1 MNTFSLIIASPD
13 GNVFEGEVT
22 ALFVR
27 GKGGDLAILKGH
39 IPFITPVVACTCRF
53 IDADGNEHKGQTD
66 GGLLTV
72 TADTVTFLSDT
83 FSWE

>member
-39 IPFITPVVACTCRF
+39 IPFITPIVPCVCR
-53 IDADGNEHKGQTD
+53 ITDDEGNEKRGQTQ

-72 TADTVTFLSDT
+72 SAGSVTLLSDT

>member
-13 GNVFEGEVT
+13 GNIFEGEVS

-27 GKGGDLAILKGH
+27 GQGGDLAILKGH
-39 IPFITPVVACTCRF
+39 IPFITPVVPCVCRLV
-53 IDADGNEHKGQTD
+53 DADGNERAGHTD

-72 TADTVTFLSDT
+72 TADSVTLLSDT
-83 FSWE
+83 FSWS